1 MTQVIQDLF
10 FRICFICIFSAL
22 TALRLYFRIRSGLF
36 REPLYSPTEP
46 IGFILFRSIIGVPL
60 LLAVFLYCFLP
71 GYCRWSYL
79 SLPVWLRLPGLV
91 LAVLALLLLY
101 WSHRSL
107 GGNFS
112 TGLAPKTNHRIILNG
127 PYALIRHPMYLAYFI
142 LFVGAFLISANWVI
156 GTAGL
161 MIIGMLMT
169 FRRVREER
177 FLIERFGDA
186 YGEYR
191 ARTGAFVP
199 RPGKS
204 QPAR

>member
-1 MTQVIQDLF
+1 MKQVIDDLF
-10 FRICFICIFSAL
+10 FRVCFICFFSAL

-36 REPLYSPTEP
+36 HEPLYSPKEP

-60 LLAVFLYCFLP
+60 LLAVFLYCFFP
-71 GYCRWSYL
+71 GLCRWCYL
-79 SLPVWLRLPGLV
+79 SLPVWLRLPGLI

-101 WSHRSL
+101 WAHRSL

-112 TGLAPKTNHRIILNG
+112 TGVAPKTNHSIILNG
-127 PYALIRHPMYLAYFI
+127 PYTRIRHPMYLAYFI
-142 LFVGAFLISANWVI
+142 LFVGAFQISENWVV

-161 MIIGMLMT
+161 MIIGMLMS

-186 YGEYR
+186 YREYKIKTR
-191 ARTGAFVP
+191 AFIP
-199 RPGKS
+199 RAGK
-204 QPAR
+204 